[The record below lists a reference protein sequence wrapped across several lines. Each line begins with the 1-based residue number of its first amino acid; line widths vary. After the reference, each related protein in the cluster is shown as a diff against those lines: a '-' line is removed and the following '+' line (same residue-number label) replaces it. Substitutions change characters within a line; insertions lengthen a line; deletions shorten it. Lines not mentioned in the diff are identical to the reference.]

1 MPRSTGT
8 TLVLNQK
15 GKAGKQADE
24 QHEKQND
31 DGNFK
36 KHGGSPMAKFTFK
49 ADWKSTLLLLL
60 VIPLFLSLGTWQLQ
74 RADEKKVIATTYAA
88 RLNMSA
94 ITLDQLSE
102 YEDKTNIP
110 VGIVGRYTGEHY
122 LLENQWRNKKLGV
135 EVLSI
140 FETEEGLSIL
150 LNRGWLENADR
161 RQTPA
166 FDTPMTQQVIQT
178 TVYQP
183 SKAPYTLGELQLE
196 NEVWPKRL
204 TYLAIDKIAQDIERP
219 VYPLSLRINAAK
231 EGLFDTNWPVI
242 NVKPETHI
250 GYAVQWYLFAVV
262 AFLVYLFA
270 NSNLANL
277 IRNKD

>member
-1 MPRSTGT
+1 MPCSTCT
-8 TLVLNQK
+8 TLVFNQK
-15 GKAGKQADE
+15 GKASEQADE
-24 QHEKQND
+24 QDEKQND

-74 RADEKKVIATTYAA
+74 RADEKTGIATTYAA

-110 VGIVGRYTGEHY
+110 VGLVGRYTGEHY

-150 LNRGWLENADR
+150 LNRGWVENADR

-270 NSNLANL
+270 NSNLANM